1 MAIPYNKLYETAS
14 KLKKAG
20 LENIKST
27 RDAARSMAKGAKQSE
42 SVKAAGPAL
51 GKMARFAA
59 YPAGIGLGVGAGGYF
74 AGMGI
79 GGGVGGVKD
88 AMMPKD
94 EDKEGG
100 ILRTLISIAMLLLL
114 AYGVVRLYT
123 MVKAA
128 G

>member
-20 LENIKST
+20 LEGVKST
-27 RDAARSMAKGAKQSE
+27 RDATRQMAIAAKQSE
-42 SVKAAGPAL
+42 TVKSAGPAL
-51 GKMARFAA
+51 GKVARYAA

-94 EDKEGG
+94 EKEGG

>member
-1 MAIPYNKLYETAS
+1 MAKGKAFAKLG
-14 KLKKAG
+14 G
-20 LENIKST
+20 LLEGAAKST
-27 RDAARSMAKGAKQSE
+27 RDAASAAAKAGKQSE

-94 EDKEGG
+94 EKEGG

>member
-74 AGMGI
+74 AGTGI
-79 GGGVGGVKD
+79 GGGVGSVKD

-94 EDKEGG
+94 EKEGG

>member
-1 MAIPYNKLYETAS
+1 MAKGKAFAKLG
-14 KLKKAG
+14 G
-20 LENIKST
+20 LLEGAAKST
-27 RDAARSMAKGAKQSE
+27 RDAASAAAKAGKQSKVVQE
-42 SVKAAGPAL
+42 AGTSL

-59 YPAGIGLGVGAGGYF
+59 YPAGLGAGLGAGGYF

-79 GGGVGGVKD
+79 GGGVGSVKD

-94 EDKEGG
+94 EKEGG

>member
-1 MAIPYNKLYETAS
+1 MAWTKGLYEISGKLAESS
-14 KLKKAG
+14 KSIRGAAQSAAKA
-20 LENIKST
+20 
-27 RDAARSMAKGAKQSE
+27 AKQSE
-42 SVKAAGPAL
+42 TVKAAGPAM
-51 GKMARFAA
+51 GKMAKFAA
-59 YPAGIGLGVGAGGYF
+59 YPAGVGIGLGAGGYF

-94 EDKEGG
+94 EKEGG

>member
-1 MAIPYNKLYETAS
+1 MSKMAIYNSLFEAAG

-27 RDAARSMAKGAKQSE
+27 RDAARSMAVAGKQSE
-42 SVKAAGPAL
+42 TVKAAGTAL
-51 GKMARFAA
+51 GKVARFAA
-59 YPAGIGLGVGAGGYF
+59 YPAGLGLGVGAGGYF

-79 GGGVGGVKD
+79 GGGVGNVKD

-94 EDKEGG
+94 EKEGG
-100 ILRTLISIAMLLLL
+100 ILRTLISIAVLLLL
-114 AYGVVRLYT
+114 GYGAVKLYQMT
-123 MVKAA
+123 K